1 MSDQIFTMAVNT
13 ETYKNQSPFQPGQPV
28 QASSAGAA
36 VLTAVNSPG
45 TNPLRQG
52 QGIDNAVGN
61 TQKVFRLTLDGTTL
75 TYASAD
81 YPALLNASIATL
93 TAANRLEVVAILRG
107 VGQRFLGI
115 LNRVN
120 VLASPSAG
128 EFSINASNNLVL
140 GEAYNDGTSVELW
153 MLDAADI
160 ASTTFVAGVPQ
171 AVDTREVMA
180 CSVAAVTFIRLVS
193 GGS

>member
-1 MSDQIFTMAVNT
+1 MGDQIFTMAQAT
-13 ETYKNQSPFQPGQPV
+13 ETYKKESPFQPGQPV
-28 QASSAGAA
+28 QAESVGAA
-36 VLTAVNSPG
+36 ELYAVNSPG

-52 QGIDNAVGN
+52 QGIDNAVSD
-61 TQKVFRLTLDGTTL
+61 TQKELRITLDGVST

-93 TAANRLEVVAILRG
+93 TEANRLEVVAILRG

-115 LNRVN
+115 LNRVD
-120 VLASPSAG
+120 VLVSPIAG
-128 EFSINASNNLVL
+128 EFSIDGSNDLIL
-140 GEAYNDGTSVELW
+140 GDAYNEGTSIELW

-160 ASTTFVAGVPQ
+160 ENTTFVAGVPQ
-171 AVDTREVMA
+171 AVDTREVMS
-180 CSVAAVTFIRLVS
+180 CDVADVTFIRLVS